1 MPEGPEPRDAQMAMD
16 ALREHVTA
24 LDEELIALIGRRRD
38 LVLEIGR
45 MKGEL
50 GLPVMDPKREA
61 NVVKRAAQLSRGL
74 GVDEELTRDV
84 IWRIISS
91 AREAQRGE
99 GSWGPP
105 ARPAEAASDDD

>member
-1 MPEGPEPRDAQMAMD
+1 MPEDQQPRDAQE
-16 ALREHVTA
+16 ALDVMRERIMA
-24 LDEELIALIGRRRD
+24 LDEELVALIGRRRD

-50 GLPVMDPKREA
+50 GLPVLDPRREA
-61 NVVKRAAQLSRGL
+61 AVVKRAAQLSREL

-105 ARPAEAASDDD
+105 APPGEASTSDD